1 MMKKSMKI
9 RIGFGSVMMA
19 GVIGLMVW
27 DWRLEASD
35 VSGAGV
41 KGLPLAGLIA
51 LMAAMGFL
59 EVHRMAKALGTSG
72 LRISG
77 VLGTVAIATL
87 PVWSQFLAFDASMK
101 MSSGAKYLPLLLLGG
116 VVGLIFLEQ
125 MAVHRTED
133 ALRRVAVTALGVL
146 YVGVG
151 SCLVLLLR
159 VEHGLAFL
167 VLFLAVV
174 KFTDIGAYFTG
185 SFLGKHKLIPWLS
198 PGKSWEGLAGGLVT
212 AAGVAVLGAWLMK
225 TFPFGKHDWFGPLFG
240 PGSHLWRYVMFGV
253 VVGAFGQFADLCES
267 LLKRAAGVKD
277 SGAIVPEFGGVLDIA
292 DSPLLAAPIALLYVE
307 AFTYIA

>member
-1 MMKKSMKI
+1 
-9 RIGFGSVMMA
+9 MMA
-19 GVIGLMVW
+19 GVAALMVW
-27 DWRLEASD
+27 DWHLQATN
-35 VSGAGV
+35 VTGGGV
-41 KGLPLAGLIA
+41 KGAPLAFLVA
-51 LMAAMGFL
+51 LMAAVGFL
-59 EVHRMAKALGTSG
+59 EIHRMAKAIGKDGVGGKDGKAGVGG

-77 VLGTVAIATL
+77 VLGTVALATM
-87 PVWSQFLAFDASMK
+87 PVWSQLLSFDMRMQWATI
-101 MSSGAKYLPLLLLGG
+101 LPMLLLGG
-116 VVGLIFLEQ
+116 IVMLIFLEQ

-133 ALRRVAVTALGVL
+133 ALRRIAVTSLGVL

-159 VEHGLAFL
+159 VEHGLPFL

-198 PGKSWEGLAGGLVT
+198 PGKSWEGLAGGLVA
-212 AAGVAVLGAWLMK
+212 AAGVAVLGAWLLGIK
-225 TFPFGKHDWFGPLFG
+225 PFGVNLLFAE
-240 PGSHLWRYVMFGV
+240 GSHLWRYIVFGV
-253 VVGAFGQFADLCES
+253 VIGAFGQFADLCES

-292 DSPLLAAPIALLYVE
+292 DSPLLSAPVALLLVE